1 VELLGGAK
9 NFGPVACPKSLSFEE
24 REGHS
29 FFFWLIG
36 RWAKTVLSSVRKM
49 VGFLVFIPFIYLEIM
64 PSLYS
69 AVNMSLW
76 ELDNGKSRRL
86 SVIFLAGVNNII
98 GWETFNFKNQ
108 KRETEVINCK

>member
-1 VELLGGAK
+1 M
-9 NFGPVACPKSLSFEE
+9 
-24 REGHS
+24 RR
-29 FFFWLIG
+29 I
-36 RWAKTVLSSVRKM
+36 
-49 VGFLVFIPFIYLEIM
+49 VGFPVFIPFIYLEIM
-64 PSLYS
+64 PSLNS

-108 KRETEVINCK
+108 KSVTEVINCK